1 MSALLE
7 IRNLFAGY
15 SPSSNILQ
23 GISFSLNKGETVG
36 VIGLNGSG
44 KSTLAK
50 ALMGQIPY
58 RVGEILF
65 KGSSLMGAPTS
76 ALRKMGIAYMRQGG
90 AVFGNLSVEANL
102 WLAARTSTLRS
113 KKSLPPLLKEKSKL
127 QASRLSGGE
136 RQLLALYMAL
146 ASDPE
151 LLILD
156 EPGAGL
162 SPAAFGQMYSQLRD
176 MTVEKKITTL
186 LIEQNVARA
195 VELSSRIAL
204 VSNGKITTLPADFE
218 IIKNAYFL

>member
-15 SPSSNILQ
+15 SISSSILQ
-23 GISFSLNKGETVG
+23 GINLSMDKGEVVG

-44 KSTLAK
+44 KSTLAR

-58 RVGEILF
+58 RKGDILY
-65 KGSSLMGAPTS
+65 KGVSLMDVPTS

-90 AVFGNLSVEANL
+90 AVFGNLSVASNL
-102 WLAARTSTLRS
+102 YLATDSGAMRS
-113 KKSLPPLLKEKSKL
+113 SISLPPSLKDKSRLL
-127 QASRLSGGE
+127 ASRLSGGE
-136 RQLLALYMAL
+136 RQLLALYMTL

-162 SPAAFGQMYSQLRD
+162 SPAASEQMYSHLRD
-176 MTVEKKITTL
+176 MTAEKKITTL

-195 VELSSRIAL
+195 VELSSRIVL
-204 VSNGKITTLPADFE
+204 VSNSNITSLPADFE
-218 IIKNAYFL
+218 KIKNTYFI